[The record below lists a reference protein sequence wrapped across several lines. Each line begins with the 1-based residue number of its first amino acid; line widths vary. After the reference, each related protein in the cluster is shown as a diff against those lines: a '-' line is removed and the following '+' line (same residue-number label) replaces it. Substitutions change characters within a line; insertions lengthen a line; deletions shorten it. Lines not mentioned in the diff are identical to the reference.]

1 MSYPPKI
8 IYEGGPW
15 DGKVEW
21 RELAHNQHEAKLIN
35 SASPYMPAAVIGSY
49 FLNRTTKDA
58 TIFKWSTRNADHLNK
73 HLEPGAFV
81 DYYPSDPHSHVIRCR
96 ILGPDK
102 EDPDSF
108 HVSFKDGNIYLIHKS
123 HLHPTR

>member
-15 DGKVEW
+15 DGKEEW
-21 RELAHNQHEAKLIN
+21 RELVHNQHEVKFLN
-35 SASPYMPAAVIGSY
+35 SSFPNTPTAVIGSY
-49 FLNRTTKDA
+49 LLNQTTKDA
-58 TIFKWSTRNADHLNK
+58 TIFKWSTRNADPLASHLK
-73 HLEPGAFV
+73 PGAFA

-96 ILGPDK
+96 IVGPDK
-102 EDPDSF
+102 DDPDSF

-123 HLHPTR
+123 RLLPTR